1 MCVLRTVR
9 TKIDPAVW
17 SLGAMDPDLAPQ
29 WHWAEAID
37 QEPQLRIRYR
47 DFHAYPIAVV
57 RPGQLP
63 ALKTRLACEHCVMA
77 SLVGRMKVTLF
88 GIPSFTPRPRYL
100 VAHSRD
106 SHKLT

>member
-63 ALKTRLACEHCVMA
+63 ALKTRLACEKRVVA
-77 SLVGRMKVTLF
+77 SLVGRMKVASS
-88 GIPSFTPRPRYL
+88 GIPSFTPRPRCL